1 MVAFRSE
8 TMVFNRPLDEDGF
21 YALTVSR
28 FIALGSGI
36 TIDGHTMTNGFQ
48 PLWVFLNAALYW
60 LVDGDRMLGIRLT
73 LLLHWALYVTTGLVL
88 GLIAARILPRHFK
101 GLSPRIAGLT
111 TALVYLS
118 APKIWLFSFNGMETS
133 LLLFMTALS
142 VLTYME
148 LSDKGYKG
156 LVACGLVLGLLVLSR
171 IDTAFFVVILSF
183 TQLFRKAPPMQRFV
197 RISMLGGIPLFV
209 SMPWWIFNYANFHAF
224 MPISG
229 QALLASGISTD
240 RIWLALG
247 AIVEDLTPHIYISSA
262 ENSLTIAVRALAFS
276 GLVYSVRHD
285 LLGIL
290 RVVKCA
296 EKEVISAFLIF
307 ILVLILWYP
316 SNSVATYFYARYFVD
331 ISMISALVCTIAL
344 IRIWRLYTITLTPSI
359 MALPMQI
366 VVFVFIAFTGVLFK
380 GHVMLTDQVPLVEKF
395 VPPND
400 LVAAGQTGTLGFM
413 RDHVVN
419 LDGKVNPEALQ
430 HRGNMRA
437 YLRMKKVYWI
447 ADVEG
452 YIFKYIGEHPER
464 VGWKRIAT
472 SGIVQLYQFREP
484 ASPVQ

>member
-1 MVAFRSE
+1 MTSLYVFRPKSCNFSQAHAFRSQWLVIALSAIAISTFMVAFRSE

-197 RISMLGGIPLFV
+197 RISMLGESHCSYLCHGGYSTTQI
-209 SMPWWIFNYANFHAF
+209 F
-224 MPISG
+224 MPSCRSV
-229 QALLASGISTD
+229 ARRCLH
-240 RIWLALG
+240 LAL
-247 AIVEDLTPHIYISSA
+247 
-262 ENSLTIAVRALAFS
+262 
-276 GLVYSVRHD
+276 
-285 LLGIL
+285 
-290 RVVKCA
+290 
-296 EKEVISAFLIF
+296 
-307 ILVLILWYP
+307 
-316 SNSVATYFYARYFVD
+316 ARTEFG
-331 ISMISALVCTIAL
+331 
-344 IRIWRLYTITLTPSI
+344 WR
-359 MALPMQI
+359 
-366 VVFVFIAFTGVLFK
+366 
-380 GHVMLTDQVPLVEKF
+380 
-395 VPPND
+395 
-400 LVAAGQTGTLGFM
+400 
-413 RDHVVN
+413 
-419 LDGKVNPEALQ
+419 
-430 HRGNMRA
+430 
-437 YLRMKKVYWI
+437 
-447 ADVEG
+447 
-452 YIFKYIGEHPER
+452 
-464 VGWKRIAT
+464 
-472 SGIVQLYQFREP
+472 
-484 ASPVQ
+484 